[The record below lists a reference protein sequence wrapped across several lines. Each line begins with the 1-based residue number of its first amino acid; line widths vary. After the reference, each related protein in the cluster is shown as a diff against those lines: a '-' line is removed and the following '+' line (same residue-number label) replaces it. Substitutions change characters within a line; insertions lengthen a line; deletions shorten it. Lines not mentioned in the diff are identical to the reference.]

1 MKKQNVFKN
10 GNYCMYVR
18 MKLKFRNPSNPTN
31 PGKPT
36 FLLMTDFVGLARFLC
51 NIKNIFYS
59 YIIKIARSIN

>member
-36 FLLMTDFVGLARFLC
+36 FLLMTDFVGLAGFLC
-51 NIKNIFYS
+51 TYV
-59 YIIKIARSIN
+59 